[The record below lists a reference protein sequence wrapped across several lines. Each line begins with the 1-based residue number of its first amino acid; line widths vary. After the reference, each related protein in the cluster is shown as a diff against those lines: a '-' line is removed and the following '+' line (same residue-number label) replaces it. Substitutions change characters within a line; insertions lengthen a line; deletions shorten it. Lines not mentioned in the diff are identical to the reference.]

1 MKIGMKENQK
11 EISKNSDKRRKMMI
25 KRKVI
30 IYLIYIYVLILTDWF
45 LYYIIFLCFRC
56 FRFL

>member
-30 IYLIYIYVLILTDWF
+30 IYLIYIYVLILTD
-45 LYYIIFLCFRC
+45 
-56 FRFL
+56 

>member
-1 MKIGMKENQK
+1 MKENQK

-30 IYLIYIYVLILTDWF
+30 IYLIYIYVLILTD
-45 LYYIIFLCFRC
+45 
-56 FRFL
+56 